1 MLFVFRFR
9 LVEKNVPPHTPTQL
23 YLIAKSK
30 HSFLTLQL
38 AQTEYAL
45 YKLLPGLSDGLP
57 F

>member
-1 MLFVFRFR
+1 MCFVFRFR